1 MEIKDVELATIQ
13 KNKLFQGITKE
24 HIPEA
29 LHILNAVHKQ
39 YEKNEIIFC
48 VGDKFQYAGM
58 VLDGAVELSFS
69 DENFNQINMNH
80 FFTGQM
86 FGESLACANIQ
97 HSPVQMMALVKSR
110 ILFFNFE
117 KLLSRSVDSNLLV
130 EQLRVN
136 LLHDFARQNVF
147 LNRKVRILGQKKLRD
162 KIKVYLR
169 GLEKKEDG
177 TMKVV
182 FNKSALAEFLGVD
195 RSALSRELKRMQDEE
210 IISVSKDHI
219 QVLDPDFL

>member
-1 MEIKDVELATIQ
+1 M
-13 KNKLFQGITKE
+13 
-24 HIPEA
+24 
-29 LHILNAVHKQ
+29 
-39 YEKNEIIFC
+39 
-48 VGDKFQYAGM
+48 
-58 VLDGAVELSFS
+58 
-69 DENFNQINMNH
+69 
-80 FFTGQM
+80 
-86 FGESLACANIQ
+86 
-97 HSPVQMMALVKSR
+97 
-110 ILFFNFE
+110 
-117 KLLSRSVDSNLLV
+117 
-130 EQLRVN
+130 
-136 LLHDFARQNVF
+136 F

-210 IISVSKDHI
+210 IIVVSKDHI